1 MAMFYDAAGAVLRHP
16 SMGERVH
23 RCVSSFP
30 MVELSVTIQPITR
43 TVLRVNLTIVP
54 AFEWDDR
61 VHGNV
66 AEGWWVWLED
76 PITNHIYH
84 SEFFMLH
91 KKHVSNT
98 MILTHIFLFTFT
110 TGKS

>member
-1 MAMFYDAAGAVLRHP
+1 MVMMQFAGALLRHP

-30 MVELSVTIQPITR
+30 TVELSATIQPITR
-43 TVLRVNLTIVP
+43 TVLRVNLTVIP

-61 VHGNV
+61 LHGNV

-76 PITNHIYH
+76 PDTYHIYH

-91 KKHVSNT
+91 KKHVSSYIIT
-98 MILTHIFLFTFT
+98 GPPHKQIVT
-110 TGKS
+110 TG